1 MRVQRESG
9 TDQVQPSGAD
19 GDQPRL
25 KILHLIVNVGH
36 ANAQFNEHCL
46 PVRTTR
52 DLTIC
57 SLHPRTV
64 EVPPEIRLF
73 EGDGTPLGFVRA
85 LRAALEAGPYDV
97 VHAHAPGTA
106 ALLVLTSLWM
116 HRSMANA
123 VLTVHNSRPS
133 FPLRNQLLL
142 APLFAAFPTV
152 VFCSEAAAASFP
164 AAMRSLARD
173 RRVVQNGVD
182 TQRVD
187 QAIDGLAAPSTDELR
202 VTAVGRLIP
211 RKDPLTLLAAFA
223 AASDGSDTLR
233 FIGDGAQRTDVL
245 GEAAR
250 AGLAD
255 RVSVSGVLA
264 RDEVYREVA
273 RSSLFVSASRGEGLP
288 VSVLEAMTCG
298 APVVLSDIPSHREV
312 AASADFVPLVAP
324 GDARALASTI
334 RQFKAMDP
342 RERAAI
348 GQRCREL
355 AVARFGLA
363 QMQRSYERVYRT
375 VLARTSGR
383 TPMATVG
390 RGVT

>member
-1 MRVQRESG
+1 MRVQREQG
-9 TDQVQPSGAD
+9 ADQMQPSTTD
-19 GDQPRL
+19 GELPRL

-46 PVRTTR
+46 PVRTKR

-73 EGDGTPLGFVRA
+73 EGDGTARGFMRA
-85 LRAALEAGPYDV
+85 LRAALEAGPFDV

-106 ALLVLTSLWM
+106 ALLLLTNLRM
-116 HRSMANA
+116 RGSMANG
-123 VLTVHNSRPS
+123 VVTVHNSRPS

-182 TQRVD
+182 TERVD
-187 QAIDGLAAPSTDELR
+187 RAIQGLAPPSTDGLR
-202 VTAVGRLIP
+202 VAAVGRLIP
-211 RKDPLTLLAAFA
+211 RKDPLTLLAAFG
-223 AASDGSDTLR
+223 AASDAPDTLR

-245 GEAAR
+245 GGAAR
-250 AGLAD
+250 AGIAD

-264 RDEVYREVA
+264 RDEVYQEVA

-298 APVVLSDIPSHREV
+298 VPVVLSDIPSHREV

-324 GDARALASTI
+324 GDTPALASAI
-334 RQFKAMDP
+334 GRFKAMEP
-342 RERAAI
+342 SERAAI
-348 GQRCREL
+348 GSRCREL

-363 QMQRSYERVYRT
+363 QMQRSYERVYRS
-375 VLARTSGR
+375 VLTRTSGR
-383 TPMATVG
+383 TPTATVG
-390 RGVT
+390 RGVA

>member
-1 MRVQRESG
+1 MDRVRSSG
-9 TDQVQPSGAD
+9 MD
-19 GDQPRL
+19 GNQPRL

-73 EGDGTPLGFVRA
+73 EGDGTLRGFVRA
-85 LRAALEAGPYDV
+85 LRAGFEAGPYDV

-106 ALLVLTSLWM
+106 ALLVLTSLRM
-116 HRSMANA
+116 RRSMANA

-173 RRVVQNGVD
+173 RRVVPNGVD
-182 TQRVD
+182 TERVD
-187 QAIDGLAAPSTDELR
+187 HAIDAVAAPATDELR

-233 FIGDGAQRTDVL
+233 FIGDGAQRTVVL
-245 GEAAR
+245 GGAAR
-250 AGLAD
+250 AGVAD

-298 APVVLSDIPSHREV
+298 VPVVLSDIPSHREV

-324 GDARALASTI
+324 GDAPALASAI
-334 RQFKAMDP
+334 RRFKAMDP
-342 RERAAI
+342 SERAAI

-363 QMQRSYERVYRT
+363 QMQWSYERVYRT

>member
-1 MRVQRESG
+1 MRVQRDPGVEQEQRSRAVEE
-9 TDQVQPSGAD
+9 QS
-19 GDQPRL
+19 RL

-57 SLHPRTV
+57 SLHRRTV
-64 EVPPEIRLF
+64 EVPPEIRVF
-73 EGDGTPLGFVRA
+73 EGNGTARGFGRA
-85 LRAALEAGPYDV
+85 LRAALEAGPYDI

-106 ALLVLTSLWM
+106 ALLLLTNLRTR
-116 HRSMANA
+116 RSMANA

-142 APLFAAFPTV
+142 TPLFAAFPTV

-164 AAMRSLARD
+164 AAMRRLARD
-173 RRVVQNGVD
+173 QSVVQNGVD
-182 TQRVD
+182 TERVD
-187 QAIDGLAAPSTDELR
+187 RAIEGVARDSTEGLR
-202 VTAVGRLIP
+202 VAAVGRLIP
-211 RKDPLTLLAAFA
+211 RKDPRTLLAAFG
-223 AASDGSDTLR
+223 AASDTSDTLR
-233 FIGDGAQRTDVL
+233 LIGDGVQRSEVL
-245 GEAAR
+245 GAAAR
-250 AGLAD
+250 ERMVD
-255 RVSVSGVLA
+255 RVTVTGLLP

-273 RSSLFVSASRGEGLP
+273 RSSLFVSASKGEGLP

-298 APVVLSDIPSHREV
+298 VPVVLSDIPSHREV

-324 GDARALASTI
+324 GDASALADAI
-334 RQFKAMDP
+334 RRFKSMAPSD
-342 RERAAI
+342 RVAI
-348 GQRCREL
+348 GRRCRQL
-355 AVARFGLA
+355 AVERFGLA

-390 RGVT
+390 RGVA